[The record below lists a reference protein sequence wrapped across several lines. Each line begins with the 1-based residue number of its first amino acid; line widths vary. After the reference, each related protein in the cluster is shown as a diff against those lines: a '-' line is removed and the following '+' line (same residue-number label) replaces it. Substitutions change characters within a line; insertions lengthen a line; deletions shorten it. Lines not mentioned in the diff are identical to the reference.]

1 MPVRPPRRVGRRV
14 AKISLVALASLILL
28 AGLVLGGVALVLTP
42 ARLTPLVN
50 EYASRVL
57 NARIGFDTVSLSLV
71 RHFPNVGVRLKGGQI
86 VSRAFEDLPDSLR
99 AEIPAAA
106 DTLLR
111 FDEFTLALDLPQ
123 LLASRLVVRRID
135 LRRPRVYAYVAPS
148 GRANWEIYAA
158 DTVSSESDTVSA
170 SDFYLHVARLTVRDT
185 AHIVYDSR
193 PDRTKAELDLN
204 MLSLKGTSGQTYR
217 IDWESRGSVR
227 VDTLD
232 FCRDLPVSLHGG
244 FAFDTR
250 RRGGILFDGLTL
262 EAGGIPVR
270 LDGRVDLSADSID
283 SRLNCRIRPLSVA
296 RLIGLIPEGLS
307 PSLKGIETDI
317 ALDMNVNVR
326 GSYRMSDGRLPDFSV
341 ELKTDGGYLGYR
353 NAKTRLDRLALD
365 ASLFYRSA
373 RPDSIGFVLRRL
385 FMQGAGM
392 TLDADATVWNALG
405 DPSVA
410 ARVAG
415 AVDLD
420 TLSVLF
426 PSQRGIGV
434 RGRLG
439 IDAGARFR
447 LSQLNMAHIGQVRL
461 GGRVTMDDIG
471 IDMPEDTVSLMV
483 RGGVLTFGSEEGRN
497 DSTSFDGLQTLRMVV
512 TADTMHVDWKNQLRL
527 IASKVGA
534 GVRSDAASLGG
545 DTTVVHP
552 LAGGVGARYFEVS
565 LSDSSSLRLHSV
577 QSTFRIEPSAGNT
590 AVPLLG
596 LSYDAR
602 MMNVRNGVER
612 YDLFGSHVDMSAT
625 LAARRFDSGAPSSA
639 ARFVA
644 GGLSRRCAGFF
655 VRSLE
660 SAETSRYDG
669 PSGRFRRVGYRY
681 ADRPVARRD
690 VAPLGCERFG
700 EGCGRARRYALFP
713 ASEPVASSGYALYDE

>member
-1 MPVRPPRRVGRRV
+1 
-14 AKISLVALASLILL
+14 
-28 AGLVLGGVALVLTP
+28 
-42 ARLTPLVN
+42 
-50 EYASRVL
+50 
-57 NARIGFDTVSLSLV
+57 
-71 RHFPNVGVRLKGGQI
+71 
-86 VSRAFEDLPDSLR
+86 
-99 AEIPAAA
+99 
-106 DTLLR
+106 
-111 FDEFTLALDLPQ
+111 
-123 LLASRLVVRRID
+123 
-135 LRRPRVYAYVAPS
+135 
-148 GRANWEIYAA
+148 
-158 DTVSSESDTVSA
+158 
-170 SDFYLHVARLTVRDT
+170 
-185 AHIVYDSR
+185 
-193 PDRTKAELDLN
+193 
-204 MLSLKGTSGQTYR
+204 MLFRS
-217 IDWESRGSVR
+217 
-227 VDTLD
+227 
-232 FCRDLPVSLHGG
+232 
-244 FAFDTR
+244 
-250 RRGGILFDGLTL
+250 
-262 EAGGIPVR
+262 IPVR

-512 TADTMHVDWKNQLRL
+512 MADTMHVDWKNQLRL

-552 LAGGVGARYFEVS
+552 LAGGGKYFE
-565 LSDSSSLRLHSV
+565 
-577 QSTFRIEPSAGNT
+577 Q
-590 AVPLLG
+590 PL
-596 LSYDAR
+596 
-602 MMNVRNGVER
+602 
-612 YDLFGSHVDMSAT
+612 
-625 LAARRFDSGAPSSA
+625 
-639 ARFVA
+639 
-644 GGLSRRCAGFF
+644 
-655 VRSLE
+655 
-660 SAETSRYDG
+660 
-669 PSGRFRRVGYRY
+669 
-681 ADRPVARRD
+681 
-690 VAPLGCERFG
+690 
-700 EGCGRARRYALFP
+700 
-713 ASEPVASSGYALYDE
+713 